1 MKTILSGLIF
11 LGTVAAVMLYVK
23 AIVEVYK
30 TLKNK

>member
-1 MKTILSGLIF
+1 MKTVLSGLIF
-11 LGTVAAVMLYVK
+11 LATVAAVIIYVK